1 MTRPV
6 ALGGVVGISF
16 SAIFVALADVS
27 PSTSAFL
34 RFAFAL
40 PALLLVAWRRG
51 ALRGLD
57 RSGARYALLAGGVF
71 ALNITVWHS
80 NIDVIGTGLS
90 TVMGNAQVLFIG
102 VLAWLLY
109 GERPTRLAL
118 ALIPVMLF
126 GVVLLSGLIGVGAT
140 TGRPLL
146 GAVLGV
152 ATALLNATWF
162 LLFREATRRTR
173 RTAGALALLT
183 GAAAVVSLAA
193 SFTDPG
199 FSLGLPA
206 ASYGWLLVLAVVSQ
220 VFGWLFISPA
230 LGHLPALEVTI
241 LLLLQPSLTLVWD
254 ALIFDES
261 HGPLQWTG
269 VAILLGCIALLNR
282 HGSTRPAPAPDVAP
296 LPDERRP
303 ALVGRE

>member
-1 MTRPV
+1 MTRLV
-6 ALGGVVGISF
+6 ALGGAVGIS
-16 SAIFVALADVS
+16 SAIFVALADVL

-57 RSGARYALLAGGVF
+57 RSGERYALLAGGVF
-71 ALNITVWHS
+71 ALNITVWHY

-146 GAVLGV
+146 GAALGV
-152 ATALLNATWF
+152 ATALLNATWL

-173 RTAGALALLT
+173 RPAGALALLT
-183 GAAAVVSLAA
+183 GAAVVSLAA

-199 FSLGLPA
+199 FSLGLPT
-206 ASYGWLLVLAVVSQ
+206 ASCGWLLVLAVVSQ

-230 LGHLPALEVTI
+230 LGHLPALEVAI
-241 LLLLQPSLTLVWD
+241 LLLLQPSLTLVWG
-254 ALIFDES
+254 ALVFDES
-261 HGPLQWTG
+261 RGPLQWTG
-269 VAILLGCIALLNR
+269 VAIWGASR
-282 HGSTRPAPAPDVAP
+282 S
-296 LPDERRP
+296 
-303 ALVGRE
+303 